1 MLQVIKRDGRTVEFD
16 KSKIRNAVLKA
27 FEEVDSEISQEAKN
41 KASEIASYIFKE
53 DEIARYTNDVAY
65 VPMEKNMNWQKK
77 SRKCWMR

>member
-41 KASEIASYIFKE
+41 KAAEIASYIFKE
-53 DEIARYTNDVAY
+53 DKDR
-65 VPMEKNMNWQKK
+65 K
-77 SRKCWMR
+77 SVV

>member
-41 KASEIASYIFKE
+41 KASEIASYIFNWK
-53 DEIARYTNDVAY
+53 IRQY
-65 VPMEKNMNWQKK
+65 VLRIFKILLKK
-77 SRKCWMR
+77 S

>member
-41 KASEIASYIFKE
+41 KASEIASYILRKIRQYVLRIFK
-53 DEIARYTNDVAY
+53 ILLK
-65 VPMEKNMNWQKK
+65 KN
-77 SRKCWMR
+77 

>member
-41 KASEIASYIFKE
+41 KASEIASYLSLIH
-53 DEIARYTNDVAY
+53 I
-65 VPMEKNMNWQKK
+65 
-77 SRKCWMR
+77 